1 VLIAGWVW
9 DLERLSDLLFEL
21 SNEDRLGI
29 MFRLREGSMRVTP
42 LARELGITN
51 QECSRHAA
59 RLSVAGLVEKDPEGF
74 FDLTPFG
81 RVSLRLLPGWVF
93 VSEHSDYFNSHTLE
107 RLPRKLVSRVGE
119 LRGSVYT
126 ENVMVTFD
134 VVESI
139 IREAEEYVWLIHD
152 QYLLNTLP
160 LFRAGLERGFLMR
173 TVEPR
178 VKEPERV
185 LDPMRPDYIE
195 EGDEEF
201 FMDAW
206 ERGQVSTMLSDEI
219 DAFLYLS
226 EKEGVLAFPLRDGG
240 FDYVVFTSRDPGML
254 GFYQDLFEYFWGTG
268 EPVTV
273 ERGLR
278 RLEDRKRFHQE
289 KRSEE

>member
-1 VLIAGWVW
+1 
-9 DLERLSDLLFEL
+9 LERLSDLLFEL

-29 MFRLREGSMRVTP
+29 MFRLREGPMRVTP
-42 LARELGITN
+42 LARELEITN

-59 RLSVAGLVEKDPEGF
+59 RLSGAGLVEKDPEGF

-81 RVSLRLLPGWVF
+81 RVSLRLLPGWIF
-93 VSEHSDYFNSHTLE
+93 VSEYNDYFNTHSLETLP
-107 RLPRKLVSRVGE
+107 PRLVSRIGE

-134 VVESI
+134 VLETIV
-139 IREAEEYVWLIHD
+139 REAEEYVWLIHD

-160 LFRAGLERGFLMR
+160 LFKAGLERGIKMR

-178 VKEPERV
+178 VRKPERI
-185 LDPMRPDYIE
+185 LDPMRPEYIE

-201 FMDAW
+201 FMHAW
-206 ERGQVSTMLSDEI
+206 ESGQVSTVLPDEI

-226 EKEGVLAFPLRDGG
+226 EKEAVLAFPLREGG
-240 FDYVVFTSRDPGML
+240 FDYVGFTSRDTGML
-254 GFYQDLFEYFWGTG
+254 GFCRDLFEFYFETG
-268 EPVTV
+268 EPLTM

-278 RLEDRKRFHQE
+278 RLEERKKFHQE
-289 KRSEE
+289 RKARE